1 MYYKLY
7 KNLRQLIADATGIT
21 LGSDGRV
28 EQANDVLQDIQWFNN
43 QYEST
48 IHAAPVVFVEFQ
60 PLDIS
65 QLTKQNH
72 STEIPLRLHVVTQV
86 MDESDNDVSDADV
99 IDHEALAIKVLE
111 AVEGERLTWLEGQ
124 TRLLTL
130 TKWTHYHN
138 YLGWMVTLIELK
150 TKG

>member
-86 MDESDNDVSDADV
+86 MNESDNDVSDADV